1 MWRDDNHIEVAPKGI
16 DTESMTTNMYL
27 GMHVIWANNGE
38 IPSPFCQTRAPGQCF
53 TGRLASAPTN
63 IFFVP
68 SLFVRAGFTSAA
80 TLLPA
85 TASTLSAS
93 MGLPDQTASERCS
106 CASLLLPTVFP
117 SGSASHRPR

>member
-53 TGRLASAPTN
+53 TGRVGLGPDQY
-63 IFFVP
+63 FFCP
-68 SLFVRAGFTSAA
+68 EFVRPGWLHQRRHIAA
-80 TLLPA
+80 RDCKHIICEYGTP
-85 TASTLSAS
+85 
-93 MGLPDQTASERCS
+93 
-106 CASLLLPTVFP
+106 
-117 SGSASHRPR
+117 